1 MFSIDR
7 ISELQGRISDI
18 QTKLNLPGTMPGL
31 SFDKHLENAMKSAE
45 ANAKP
50 TDASEQIQQ
59 SQQTQPQQQNRVQ
72 PRVAQNLQTQSN
84 PQNVF
89 NINFESPTITL
100 GEAEIDPQILAGI
113 VSVNPETNRLTIDL
127 DRLKAV
133 ANGEIESAEDFVEE
147 EDPNLLE
154 LPISN
159 HRIDDLIRDAAEK
172 YGVDPRLVAA
182 VAEAES
188 NGNQYAIS
196 STGAIGVMQLM
207 PGTAAALGV
216 NPYVEA
222 ENIEGGAKYLSQM
235 LTTFNGDVRR
245 AVAAYNAGPGAV
257 QRYGG
262 IPPYSETQNY
272 VRRVIDLYE

>member
-18 QTKLNLPGTMPGL
+18 QTRLNLPDIMPGL
-31 SFDKHLENAMKSAE
+31 SFDRHLEDAMRSAE

-50 TDASEQIQQ
+50 SDQSQQ
-59 SQQTQPQQQNRVQ
+59 SQDQTQTQTRIQ
-72 PRVAQNLQTQSN
+72 PRAAQSN
-84 PQNVF
+84 PPAQSTQPQNVF
-89 NINFESPTITL
+89 NINFENPTITL
-100 GEAEIDPQILAGI
+100 GDAEIDPRLLADI
-113 VSVNPETNRLTIDL
+113 VSVNPETNKLTIDIN
-127 DRLKAV
+127 RLREIT
-133 ANGEIESAEDFVEE
+133 NSEIEVSDSAEDDAPEI
-147 EDPNLLE
+147 LE
-154 LPISN
+154 LPVSN
-159 HRIDDLIRDAAEK
+159 HNIDELIRDAAEK

-182 VAEAES
+182 IAEVES

-196 STGAIGVMQLM
+196 SAGAIGVMQLM
-207 PGTAAALGV
+207 PGTASALGV

-222 ENIEGGAKYLSQM
+222 ENIEGGAKYISQM